1 MKLHHIKKLHC
12 HPILKHKHL
21 LIRTNN
27 ILGLEGHCN
36 IRLKV
41 NKRKKSN
48 IKLSL
53 STKQSSNLIHIHLQL
68 FHPLSNRLM
77 TLSSNFGRQN
87 RYNLLRLTQSIFL
100 SNLHLKNR
108 GKCFMQLDKVRIPF

>member
-12 HPILKHKHL
+12 YPILKHKHL

-27 ILGLEGHCN
+27 ILRLKRHCN

-48 IKLSL
+48 IILSL
-53 STKQSSNLIHIHLQL
+53 STKQSSNLIHINLQFFYPFGEL
-68 FHPLSNRLM
+68 LM
-77 TLSSNFGRQN
+77 TLTSDFRW
-87 RYNLLRLTQSIFL
+87 
-100 SNLHLKNR
+100 
-108 GKCFMQLDKVRIPF
+108 